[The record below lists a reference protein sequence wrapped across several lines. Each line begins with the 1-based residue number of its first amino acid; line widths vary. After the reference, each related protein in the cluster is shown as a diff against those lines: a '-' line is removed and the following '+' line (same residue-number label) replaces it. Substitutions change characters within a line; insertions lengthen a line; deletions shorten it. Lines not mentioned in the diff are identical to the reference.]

1 MSLKEKLDQD
11 FKKSLKEKD
20 AIRVSVIRLLKT
32 AIKNREVEK
41 RGELSEEEILQ
52 AINSQAKTRKES
64 IAEFKKAGRDD
75 LVKKEEQELS
85 ILTEYLPEQLTPEEL
100 DKIVDDAIRETEAEG
115 PKDMGNVMKALMPKV
130 TGRADGKIVS
140 QMVKDKLSSL

>member
-1 MSLKEKLDQD
+1 MSFKEKLDQD
-11 FKKSLKEKD
+11 FKKALKDRD
-20 AIRVSVIRLLKT
+20 AVRTSVIRLLKT

-52 AINSQAKTRKES
+52 AVNSQAKSRKES
-64 IAEFKKAGRDD
+64 ITEFKKAGRDD

-85 ILTEYLPEQLTPEEL
+85 ILSEYLPEQLTPEEL
-100 DKIVDDAIRETEAEG
+100 EKIIDTALRDVEAEG
-115 PKDMGNVMKALMPKV
+115 PKDMGKVMKILMPNI
-130 TGRADGKIVS
+130 TGRSDGKIVS

>member
-11 FKKSLKEKD
+11 FKKALKGKD
-20 AIRVSVIRLLKT
+20 TVRVSVIRLLKT

-41 RGELSEEEILQ
+41 RDELSEEEILQ
-52 AINSQAKTRKES
+52 AVNSQAKTRKES
-64 IAEFKKAGRDD
+64 IGEFQKAGRDD

-85 ILTEYLPEQLTPEEL
+85 ILTEYLPEQLTPKEL
-100 DKIVDDAIRETEAEG
+100 EKIVDNAIGEAGAEG

>member
-1 MSLKEKLDQD
+1 MSLKETLDQD
-11 FKKSLKEKD
+11 LKKSLKGRD
-20 AIRVSVIRLLKT
+20 TVRTSVIRLLK
-32 AIKNREVEK
+32 ANIKNREVEK

-52 AINSQAKTRKES
+52 AVNSQAKSRKES
-64 IAEFKKAGRDD
+64 ITEFKKAGRDD

-85 ILTEYLPEQLTPEEL
+85 ILNEYLPEQLTPEEL
-100 DKIVDDAIRETEAEG
+100 EKVIDTAVCDAEAEG
-115 PKDMGNVMKALMPKV
+115 PKDMGKVMKILMSNV